1 MDSMDS
7 IDPTDAIRLDQV
19 SFTYAEAVAPALRG
33 VSLRVGQGE
42 MLVILGASGAGKCTQ
57 VKCLNR
63 IIPAFQSGRLTGEVR
78 LFGRRLVQEKVGEL
92 AGTVG
97 MVFQDFEAQLFSTTV
112 RDEVLFGMEQLG
124 VEPREMRHRLSEVLA
139 PSVPGTRIF
148 SLAPPSTCTD
158 VALPLSL
165 AMPMVQPGLI
175 VPTGGKVTAM

>member
-1 MDSMDS
+1 PQRLAWGCCRLSASPAWGWRFSKCGVRNAGCGMQYWEKRSDVDPIDPIDPMDSM
-7 IDPTDAIRLDQV
+7 DPTDAIRLDQV

-42 MLVILGASGAGKCTQ
+42 MLVILGASGAGKSTL

-97 MVFQDFEAQLFSTTV
+97 MVF
-112 RDEVLFGMEQLG
+112 
-124 VEPREMRHRLSEVLA
+124 
-139 PSVPGTRIF
+139 
-148 SLAPPSTCTD
+148 
-158 VALPLSL
+158 
-165 AMPMVQPGLI
+165 
-175 VPTGGKVTAM
+175 

>member
-1 MDSMDS
+1 MDSM
-7 IDPTDAIRLDQV
+7 DPTDAICLDQV

-42 MLVILGASGAGKCTQ
+42 MLVILGASGAGKSTL

-112 RDEVLFGMEQLG
+112 RDEVIFGMEQLG
-124 VEPREMRHRLSEVLA
+124 VEPDEMQRRLDEVLA
-139 PSVPGTRIF
+139 
-148 SLAPPSTCTD
+148 
-158 VALPLSL
+158 
-165 AMPMVQPGLI
+165 
-175 VPTGGKVTAM
+175 